1 MLTTTVSLHIPYS
14 NQWKH
19 CYWTQAC
26 DEMARQ
32 T

>member
-19 CYWTQAC
+19 CYWT
-26 DEMARQ
+26 
-32 T
+32 